1 MSRDPNDRKA
11 FRACLRRRALVRMP
25 RLDGPLLRDFEDIS
39 TPDETKVGDFVS
51 LQEKL
56 DAFKADF
63 EGKKAPPEV
72 VAVMHKAT
80 ADLIASGQA
89 DRALKAGWRAP
100 KFALQDA
107 HGVVVR
113 STDLLAK
120 GSLVLTFYRG
130 VWCPYCNMDLQAIE
144 AAAAEIRALGAS
156 LVAISPQTAPNRRKS
171 ERENA
176 LSFPILSDH
185 GNSVANEFGLR
196 YRLPDDLIAVYKGF
210 GNDLAVGN
218 GEESWTL
225 PMPARYVIGT
235 DGVIAYAEVNPDYTR
250 RPDPSELLPVLL
262 RFQTDAAA

>member
-1 MSRDPNDRKA
+1 M
-11 FRACLRRRALVRMP
+11 
-25 RLDGPLLRDFEDIS
+25 
-39 TPDETKVGDFVS
+39 S

-63 EGKKAPPEV
+63 EGKKAPPHV
-72 VAVMHKAT
+72 VAIMHKAT

-100 KFALQDA
+100 KFALPDA

-120 GSLVLTFYRG
+120 APLVLTFYRG
-130 VWCPYCNMDLQAIE
+130 IWCPYCNMDLQAIE
-144 AAAAEIRALGAS
+144 AAAAEIRGLGAS
-156 LVAISPQTAPNRRKS
+156 LVAISPQAAPNRRKS

-196 YRLPDDLIAVYKGF
+196 YRLPDDLIAVYKSF
-210 GNDLAVGN
+210 GNDLTIGN
-218 GEESWTL
+218 GEDSWTL
-225 PMPARYVIGT
+225 PMPARYLIGT
-235 DGVIAYAEVNPDYTR
+235 DSIIAYAEVNPDYTR
-250 RPDPSELLPVLL
+250 RPDPSELLPAL
-262 RFQTDAAA
+262 RRLRTDAAA

>member
-1 MSRDPNDRKA
+1 M
-11 FRACLRRRALVRMP
+11 
-25 RLDGPLLRDFEDIS
+25 
-39 TPDETKVGDFVS
+39 S
-51 LQEKL
+51 LQDKL

-80 ADLIASGQA
+80 AELIASGQA
-89 DRALKAGWRAP
+89 ARTLKVGARAP
-100 KFALQDA
+100 IFALPNA
-107 HGVVVR
+107 HGELVR
-113 STDLLAK
+113 SADLLAR
-120 GSLVLTFYRG
+120 GPLVLTFYRG
-130 VWCPYCNMDLQAIE
+130 IWCPYCNMDLQAIE
-144 AAAAEIRALGAS
+144 AAAEEIRALGAS

-196 YRLPDDLIAVYKGF
+196 FRLPDDLIAVYKGF
-210 GNDLAVGN
+210 GNDLTVGN
-218 GEESWTL
+218 GEDSWTL
-225 PMPARYVIGT
+225 PMPARYVIGN

-262 RFQTDAAA
+262 RLRTHAAA

>member
-1 MSRDPNDRKA
+1 M
-11 FRACLRRRALVRMP
+11 
-25 RLDGPLLRDFEDIS
+25 
-39 TPDETKVGDFVS
+39 S
-51 LQEKL
+51 LQDRL

-63 EGKKAPPEV
+63 EGKKAPREV

-89 DRALKAGWRAP
+89 ARALKVGARSP
-100 KFALQDA
+100 IFALPNA
-107 HGVVVR
+107 HGELVR
-113 STDLLAK
+113 SANLLAR
-120 GSLVLTFYRG
+120 GPMVLTFYRG
-130 VWCPYCNMDLQAIE
+130 IWCPYCNMDLQAIE
-144 AAAAEIRALGAS
+144 ATAEEIRALGAS

-196 YRLPDDLIAVYKGF
+196 FRLPDDLIAVYKGF
-210 GNDLAVGN
+210 GNDLTVGN
-218 GEESWTL
+218 GEDSWTL

-262 RFQTDAAA
+262 RLRTDAAA

>member
-1 MSRDPNDRKA
+1 M
-11 FRACLRRRALVRMP
+11 
-25 RLDGPLLRDFEDIS
+25 
-39 TPDETKVGDFVS
+39 S
-51 LQEKL
+51 LQDKL

-72 VAVMHKAT
+72 VAVMHKTT

-89 DRALKAGWRAP
+89 ERTLKVGARAP
-100 KFALQDA
+100 IFALPNA
-107 HGVVVR
+107 HGELVR
-113 STDLLAK
+113 SADLLAR
-120 GSLVLTFYRG
+120 GPLVLTFYRG
-130 VWCPYCNMDLQAIE
+130 IWCPYCNMDLQAIE
-144 AAAAEIRALGAS
+144 AAAEEIRALGAS

-196 YRLPDDLIAVYKGF
+196 FRLPDDLIAVYKGF
-210 GNDLAVGN
+210 GNDLTVGN
-218 GEESWTL
+218 GEDSWTL

-235 DGVIAYAEVNPDYTR
+235 DGVITYAEVNPDYTR

-262 RFQTDAAA
+262 RLRTDAAA